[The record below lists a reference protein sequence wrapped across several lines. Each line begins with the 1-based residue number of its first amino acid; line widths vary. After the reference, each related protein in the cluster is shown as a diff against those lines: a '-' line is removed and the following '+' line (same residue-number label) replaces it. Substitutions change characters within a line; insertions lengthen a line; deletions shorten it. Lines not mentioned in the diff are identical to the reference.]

1 MSSDAEIKL
10 YKTLADAGDAAAQNR
25 LGLISQN
32 GEGVEQDYAEAIK
45 WYLKAAEQR
54 SAIAQYNLGLMYS
67 RGLQDY
73 AEAAR
78 WFLKAAEQGIAD
90 AQFNFG
96 LILEEGRGVQQDSD
110 SAAMWYNEA
119 AEQGHA
125 EAQLRLDKMKDKQL

>member
-1 MSSDAEIKL
+1 
-10 YKTLADAGDAAAQNR
+10 
-25 LGLISQN
+25 
-32 GEGVEQDYAEAIK
+32 
-45 WYLKAAEQR
+45 
-54 SAIAQYNLGLMYS
+54 MYS

-96 LILEEGRGVQQDSD
+96 LILEEGRGVKQDFD